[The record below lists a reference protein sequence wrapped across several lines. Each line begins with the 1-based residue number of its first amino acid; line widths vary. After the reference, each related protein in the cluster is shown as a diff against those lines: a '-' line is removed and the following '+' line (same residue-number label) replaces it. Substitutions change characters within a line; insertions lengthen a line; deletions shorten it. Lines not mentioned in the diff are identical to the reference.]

1 MLSSTVLLKEM
12 DVLENSKMREM
23 KEDLISHFTLE
34 FSQVLKYLIVN
45 FKNNHRIS
53 KSIALPSI
61 LGNRL
66 EKESSAYSLI
76 CSVYTRLFLLI
87 FHEHWPVI
95 LFLSKWYLP
104 RYNKTTKTFLVP
116 FSMGLQCPLLFKY
129 EIFPE
134 QNLLLVLRDMAA
146 L

>member
-1 MLSSTVLLKEM
+1 M

-95 LFLSKWYLP
+95 LFVQVIP
-104 RYNKTTKTFLVP
+104 PQVQQNNKNVFGAIQYGFAMSIV
-116 FSMGLQCPLLFKY
+116 
-129 EIFPE
+129 I
-134 QNLLLVLRDMAA
+134 
-146 L
+146 